1 MPHLLVALSDH
12 GYGHA
17 VQTAAVV
24 NALRHTLHDVRLTL
38 RTTLPRAFLARRFEG
53 EFALLPERTDIGMV
67 MRSAIDVL
75 PAESAAAYRE
85 FHRDWDGRVTD
96 EVQRLRALAPD
107 LVLTNVSYLPLAA
120 AARIG
125 VPAFALC
132 SLNWA
137 DIYRHY
143 CGALPGADAIH
154 AQILAAYRSAQLFLQ
169 PAPHMPMTDLPNRH
183 AIGPVATL
191 ARQRVALHE
200 RLRLPAGTRVV
211 LVSPGGM
218 SLPLPIARWPRAPG
232 IHWIVPQESTS
243 ARPDVT
249 AFETLDLA
257 FPDVLGASD
266 ALVTKPGYGSFV
278 EAGCSGTPVLYVRR
292 FDWPEEP
299 YLIDWLGHHTRAAE
313 VTRAELEQGTLAP
326 ALSALWNLPA
336 PKPASPVGAAAAA
349 QLLAQHLRS
358 RTTAVL

>member
-24 NALRHTLHDVRLTL
+24 NALRRTRHDVRLTL
-38 RTTLPRAFLARRFEG
+38 RSTLPRAFLARRFEG

-75 PAESAAAYRE
+75 PAESAAAYRV
-85 FHRDWDGRVTD
+85 FHQDWDARIAQ
-96 EVQRLRALAPD
+96 EAQRLRALAPD
-107 LVLTNVSYLPLAA
+107 LVLTNVAYLPLAA
-120 AARIG
+120 ATRIG

-143 CGALPGADAIH
+143 CADAPEAAAIH
-154 AQILAAYRSAQLFLQ
+154 AQILAAYRQAQLFLQ
-169 PAPHMPMTDLPNRH
+169 PAPHMPMTDLPNRRT
-183 AIGPVATL
+183 IGPVATL
-191 ARQRVALHE
+191 AHQRIGLHA
-200 RLRLPAGTRVV
+200 RLRLPATTRIV

-218 SLPLPIARWPRAPG
+218 SLPLAVARWPRVPD
-232 IHWIVPQESTS
+232 IHWIVPQESTC

-249 AFETLDLA
+249 AFESLNLA
-257 FPDVLGASD
+257 FPEALAAAD

-278 EAGCSGTPVLYVRR
+278 EAGCSGIPVLSVRR

-299 YLIDWLGHHTRAAE
+299 HLIEWLRRHTRSAE
-313 VTRAELEQGTLAP
+313 VTRAELEQGALTA
-326 ALSALWNLPA
+326 ALSALWNQPV
-336 PKPASPVGAAAAA
+336 PKPASPDGADAAAR
-349 QLLAQHLRS
+349 LLAPHLMS
-358 RTTAVL
+358 RPTAVL